1 YYVTAST
8 DFSMMKQ
15 AAIEAANDLYG
26 EGSKQSAS
34 VEKAYEAVGI
44 L

>member
-1 YYVTAST
+1 
-8 DFSMMKQ
+8 MMKQ

-26 EGSKQSAS
+26 EGSKQSVS